1 MELLAML
8 GGGLSGFIFKLVG
21 TLVQAQQS
29 NIQSMI
35 GKQEASDNSAD
46 KAAARDGGTW
56 VRRLIV
62 CACLFAVVIIPFIMA
77 FSESGVT
84 VASEQG
90 FWIFKKEVWTELS
103 GFVLISELKVTLLA
117 IISFYFGSSQIK

>member
-1 MELLAML
+1 MELMAML
-8 GGGLSGFIFKLVG
+8 GGGLAGFIFKLIG
-21 TLVQAQQS
+21 TLVQAQQA
-29 NIQSMI
+29 NMQAMI
-35 GKQEASDNSAD
+35 TKQEAADTSAD

-62 CACLFAVVIIPFIMA
+62 CACLFAVVIVPLIMA
-77 FSESGVT
+77 FSENGMT
-84 VASEQG
+84 VSSEKG

-103 GFVLISELKVTLLA
+103 GFVLISELKITLLS

>member
-21 TLVQAQQS
+21 TLVQAQQA

-56 VRRLIV
+56 
-62 CACLFAVVIIPFIMA
+62 
-77 FSESGVT
+77 
-84 VASEQG
+84 
-90 FWIFKKEVWTELS
+90 
-103 GFVLISELKVTLLA
+103 
-117 IISFYFGSSQIK
+117 